1 MVLNKSQLEKLKH
14 LLLRESYEILDTIKY
29 TEKNITNA
37 DWDTKFLEVLNERL
51 DSINHI
57 ILKVDYDLEL
67 DKTEKELKK

>member
-29 TEKNITNA
+29 TEKNIVDA
-37 DWDTKFLEVLNERL
+37 DWDTKFLEVLNKRL
-51 DSINHI
+51 DSINHM